1 MVFETKEQIIRR
13 KKIARF
19 KFRILARKVFFNK
32 SWLGELDEQLGEDV
46 KKNVAIILQRSRKK
60 GALTIIEKRIL
71 KKSTESRDEEEEEKL
86 KKLFDILPSFE
97 TFTPVSLLILLI
109 I

>member
-1 MVFETKEQIIRR
+1 MVYETKDQIIRR

-19 KFRILARKVFFNK
+19 KFRILARKVYFNK
-32 SWLGELDEQLGEDV
+32 AWLSEIDEQLGEDV

-71 KKSTESRDEEEEEKL
+71 KKASGSRNEEEEEKL
-86 KKLFDILPSFE
+86 KKLFDHLPCFE
-97 TFTPVSLLILLI
+97 TFTPVSF
-109 I
+109 